1 MTKRVTMADVAE
13 RAGVSKTAVSLVL
26 NDRPNTRLS
35 EDVADRVRAAAAELD
50 YRPNP
55 AARTLRNGKSQI
67 VGFISDEVTITRY
80 ASAMIRGALDAAQL
94 REHTVLIAETGIDR
108 SRRDRVIQ
116 TMLDQRPDG
125 LIFALMGARQ
135 IDVPEI
141 PADLP
146 VVILNGIS
154 TTDHPCVLPAEFCAG
169 SEIAETLVAAGHRRI
184 GLIGA
189 TTLGPVDPR
198 VSATVGDRMA
208 GIGAVLDRAGVP
220 VVGSATGLEWEPQT
234 GHRMTHQILDD
245 HPDLT
250 ALICLNDRLAF
261 GAYQALQDRGRRIP
275 DDLSSRL
282 LRRRGDRQLSAT
294 AAHHS
299 PDPVRGDGTRS
310 HGHAAGRGRR
320 PGAPSAGGHA
330 GAVPGVGPTS
340 AAVITSPAGWSGLI
354 TRANMIRGWSRRS
367 EARAATDLFGPDWSI
382 SRRRHRRPHL
392 RSCSSA
398 LR

>member
-35 EDVADRVRAAAAELD
+35 VDVADRVRAAAAELD

-55 AARTLRNGKSQI
+55 AARTLRKGTSQI

-80 ASAMIRGALDAAQL
+80 ATAMIRGALDTAQQH
-94 REHTVLIAETGIDR
+94 EHTVLIAETGFDR
-108 SRRDRVIQ
+108 SRRDRAIQ

-146 VVILNGIS
+146 VVILNGVS
-154 TTDHPCVLPAEFCAG
+154 SADHPCVLPAEFSAG
-169 SEIAETLVAAGHRRI
+169 SEIAETLVVAGHRRI

-189 TTLGPVDPR
+189 TSLEPVDPR
-198 VSATVGDRMA
+198 VSATVGDRLA
-208 GIGAVLDRAGVP
+208 GIGAVLARAGVP
-220 VVGSATGLEWEPQT
+220 VVGVASGLAWEPQL
-234 GHRMTHQILDD
+234 GHRLTHQILDD

-261 GAYQALQDRGRRIP
+261 GAYQALQERGRQIP
-275 DDLSSRL
+275 DDLSIVSFDDEEIAGYLRPRL
-282 LRRRGDRQLSAT
+282 TTARIPYEEMGREAMAMLLNPTGDRPHTRRVAM
-294 AAHHS
+294 
-299 PDPVRGDGTRS
+299 PVQYRES
-310 HGHAAGRGRR
+310 VR
-320 PGAPSAGGHA
+320 PPQPSRE
-330 GAVPGVGPTS
+330 
-340 AAVITSPAGWSGLI
+340 TSPIAG
-354 TRANMIRGWSRRS
+354 
-367 EARAATDLFGPDWSI
+367 
-382 SRRRHRRPHL
+382 
-392 RSCSSA
+392 
-398 LR
+398 

>member
-35 EDVADRVRAAAAELD
+35 EDVADRVRAAAAALD

-55 AARTLRNGKSQI
+55 AARTLRKGTSQI

-80 ASAMIRGALDAAQL
+80 ASAMIRGALDAAQQ

-108 SRRDRVIQ
+108 SRRDRAIQ

-154 TTDHPCVLPAEFCAG
+154 SAGHPGVLPAEFCAG

-189 TTLGPVDPR
+189 TSLGPVDPR
-198 VSATVGDRMA
+198 VSATIGDRMA
-208 GIGAVLDRAGVP
+208 GIGAVLARAGVP
-220 VVGSATGLEWEPQT
+220 VVGVAAGLEWEPQT
-234 GHRMTHQILDD
+234 GHRMTHQLLDD

-261 GAYQALQDRGRRIP
+261 GAYQALQERGQRIP
-275 DDLSSRL
+275 DDLSIVSFDDEEIASYLRPQLTTARIPYEQMGREAMAMLLDPAGEGSRPSSG
-282 LRRRGDRQLSAT
+282 GD
-294 AAHHS
+294 
-299 PDPVRGDGTRS
+299 
-310 HGHAAGRGRR
+310 
-320 PGAPSAGGHA
+320 A
-330 GAVPGVGPTS
+330 GAVPEVGPTAS
-340 AAVITSPAGWSGLI
+340 AVTPSDHPLG
-354 TRANMIRGWSRRS
+354 
-367 EARAATDLFGPDWSI
+367 
-382 SRRRHRRPHL
+382 
-392 RSCSSA
+392 
-398 LR
+398 